1 MEVEDKVEPFNPW
14 KVETID
20 WFLNYC
26 CPECDFKEKTKA
38 AFIMHATEAHPNSRE
53 YLPLFDKENLEP
65 LKTEFDASV
74 KLKPLSMN
82 SLLKIECNEENCG
95 RFFLT
100 EEGMI
105 EHKRQFHQKLTRK
118 VKKLDYIEDIE
129 PLETLEHEKIK
140 PTDHL
145 DVKVEEDTNPL
156 NGLNEDSD
164 FEAQEVLIEF
174 KENVSVTKKRKL
186 NDSDDEYGKPVC
198 KKCDQQFPSQS
209 AFNVHKKSVHSGEPK
224 EAQKIGRPVKHTR
237 AIDPTDGIQK
247 LKCDECPMFF
257 TTSNGLVYHKRKSHS
272 NDQVMQKCFLCPE
285 VFSFKSMGKHMKR
298 KHTNANGDFE
308 CNMCSKVCR
317 KNDSEAFMHHLTKEH
332 QLGEFRHKCDQCDE
346 VFVNS
351 NR

>member
-1 MEVEDKVEPFNPW
+1 M
-14 KVETID
+14 
-20 WFLNYC
+20 
-26 CPECDFKEKTKA
+26 
-38 AFIMHATEAHPNSRE
+38 
-53 YLPLFDKENLEP
+53 
-65 LKTEFDASV
+65 
-74 KLKPLSMN
+74 
-82 SLLKIECNEENCG
+82 
-95 RFFLT
+95 
-100 EEGMI
+100 
-105 EHKRQFHQKLTRK
+105 
-118 VKKLDYIEDIE
+118 
-129 PLETLEHEKIK
+129 
-140 PTDHL
+140 
-145 DVKVEEDTNPL
+145 
-156 NGLNEDSD
+156 
-164 FEAQEVLIEF
+164 
-174 KENVSVTKKRKL
+174 
-186 NDSDDEYGKPVC
+186 
-198 KKCDQQFPSQS
+198 
-209 AFNVHKKSVHSGEPK
+209 
-224 EAQKIGRPVKHTR
+224 KHTR

>member
-1 MEVEDKVEPFNPW
+1 MEVDDKVEPFNPW

-53 YLPLFDKENLEP
+53 YLPLFDFDGDKENLEP
-65 LKTEFDASV
+65 LKTEFDAGNVGPSV

-118 VKKLDYIEDIE
+118 VKKPKKYEDIE
-129 PLETLEHEKIK
+129 PLETLEHEKITLPDDFE

-198 KKCDQQFPSQS
+198 KSNQQFPSQS

-224 EAQKIGRPVKHTR
+224 EAQKIGNV
-237 AIDPTDGIQK
+237 Q
-247 LKCDECPMFF
+247 F
-257 TTSNGLVYHKRKSHS
+257 
-272 NDQVMQKCFLCPE
+272 
-285 VFSFKSMGKHMKR
+285 
-298 KHTNANGDFE
+298 
-308 CNMCSKVCR
+308 
-317 KNDSEAFMHHLTKEH
+317 
-332 QLGEFRHKCDQCDE
+332 
-346 VFVNS
+346 
-351 NR
+351 

>member
-1 MEVEDKVEPFNPW
+1 MEVDDKVEPFNPW

-65 LKTEFDASV
+65 LKTEFDAGNVGPSV

-95 RFFLT
+95 RFFVT

-105 EHKRQFHQKLTRK
+105 EHKRQFHQKLQI
-118 VKKLDYIEDIE
+118 DYVTDIE
-129 PLETLEHEKIK
+129 

-209 AFNVHKKSVHSGEPK
+209 AFNVHKKSVHSGVPK

-332 QLGEFRHKCDQCDE
+332 QLGEFRHKCDQCEE